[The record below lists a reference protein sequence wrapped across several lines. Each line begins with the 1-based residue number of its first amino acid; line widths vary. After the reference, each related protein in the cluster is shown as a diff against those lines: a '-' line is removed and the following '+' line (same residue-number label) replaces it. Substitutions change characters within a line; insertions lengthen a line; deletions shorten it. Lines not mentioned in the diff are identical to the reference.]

1 MPRLSLSSVVVLAAV
16 LVAAPSAGA
25 SERTMTV
32 INESMSAGY
41 GSCSGGVFGETVEA
55 DLVYH
60 EVVRMVTDDEQVTR
74 FSWLN
79 ADAITGYGVG
89 SETGTRY
96 RITYFQTGNIMSV
109 GQDMN
114 GADVLT
120 SIRHIRV
127 VPLGQPTPGSTLEMW
142 DTFHYTVTP
151 DGDLVAEVVAS
162 DYECV

>member
-1 MPRLSLSSVVVLAAV
+1 MPRVPLFTLCALAALV
-16 LVAAPSAGA
+16 VAAPAAGA
-25 SERTMTV
+25 VERTMTV
-32 INESMSAGY
+32 INEPMSAGY
-41 GSCSGGVFGETVEA
+41 GSCSGGVYGEVVEA

-60 EVVRMVTDDEQVTR
+60 EVVQMVTDDEQVTR

-96 RITYFQTGNIMSV
+96 RITYFQTGNIMAA

-120 SIRHIRV
+120 SVRHIRV
-127 VPLGQPTPGSTLEMW
+127 VPLGQPTPGSVLEQW
-142 DTFHYTVTP
+142 QTEHYTVTP
-151 DGDLVAEVVAS
+151 NGDLVAEVF
-162 DYECV
+162 DYHYECV